1 MLYNVYD
8 DGKWD
13 YVTALAWAINT
24 KNSLINYNG
33 LSPSRSVF
41 GRNLNLPNTLNDTLP
56 ALEKSN
62 YSSDL
67 ARHIYTLYAAKQ
79 AFVSLE
85 SSDKIKLALKK
96 NICNCQ
102 QFYGINEMIIINAK
116 TRQNRKV
123 QQRY

>member
-1 MLYNVYD
+1 M
-8 DGKWD
+8 
-13 YVTALAWAINT
+13 
-24 KNSLINYNG
+24 INYNG

-102 QFYGINEMIIINAK
+102 QFYEINEMIIINAK